1 MKEFTVFYTCQ
12 VSKEG
17 EGVLQQVE
25 GVEDTHPHPLTGVE
39 SLRSLSQKV
48 N

>member
-12 VSKEG
+12 VGKEG

-25 GVEDTHPHPLTGVE
+25 GVEDPHPHPLIEVE
-39 SLRSLSQKV
+39 SLRSLSLNV
-48 N
+48 S